1 MEVAKFEELD
11 EVYAELKLKQSLWNS
26 LVEWDVVDGEW
37 LEVNNLAT
45 AVHWY
50 NAAII

>member
-1 MEVAKFEELD
+1 MEVAKFVELEE
-11 EVYAELKLKQSLWNS
+11 VHAELKLKQSLWNS

-37 LEVNNLAT
+37 LEVTNLAT
-45 AVHWY
+45 AVHRY